1 MEEFKVVS
9 LIDFLAKS
17 KLSSDVAVLVNV
29 FGVLEDGTPV
39 TVRLPDDLLNK
50 IVALVSERITM
61 PGVVA
66 TFDRI
71 DTDDEG

>member
-50 IVALVSERITM
+50 LVALVAERITM

-66 TFDRI
+66 TIDGIEFD
-71 DTDDEG
+71 D